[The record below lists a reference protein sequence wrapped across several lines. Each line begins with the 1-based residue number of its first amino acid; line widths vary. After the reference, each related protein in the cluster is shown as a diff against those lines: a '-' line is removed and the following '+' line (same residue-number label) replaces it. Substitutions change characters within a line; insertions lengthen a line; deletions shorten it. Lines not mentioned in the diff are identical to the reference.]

1 MHGIWMD
8 QRSLS
13 PQDRLEWLA
22 MPPSAED
29 QLLRHIPRVLGVLPL
44 LPLAYGLFT
53 QGGASRGAW
62 MVVVVLMVAV
72 ITWGC
77 YTLITHLTIKEYQ
90 PEETHS
96 QAWHRK
102 LEDSI
107 IKWIKKDGR
116 SFYKLF
122 EFVTA
127 SPYPFEA
134 FTLRYR
140 CPAADGQPK
149 TFDLREDLIKHNS
162 AIRNDDEA
170 LFNESYDLD
179 IDSIN
184 NIKLDS
190 TKKIRVGEN
199 SWIHYNKESKNLSFT
214 SEKREPRDLIF
225 PFRVSLVKRP
235 PETER
240 YYDTG
245 EVRITIDSNTVPE
258 SDQDTNEEQQHILNT
273 AYKYIVPCMQAFKYM
288 VQLLLKLRVQIAV
301 VAATIF
307 LFQTSQVRDVL
318 LAMILDNRIVHFL
331 MATLMGLLLSVLLW
345 LTSRY
350 LLRIFPLIEKRRK
363 ETSNLQLGTWKADGS
378 FQGGTGIFS
387 HKTELILFWLAW
399 MSLAFFTIV
408 IAREAFSSPGQSWGV
423 YLIKPY
429 LLFTLGALLIWLW
442 RRFDRP
448 VSTLTKNFQLLYFVL
463 FFLGATLPFGLA
475 LLSKTAQA
483 LPDFMGSIAILF
495 WGMSLFLVIGQI
507 IYQFSIVSSIPLLT
521 LLLVG
526 IYFFGINR
534 INDNHQVRLERQ
546 VADLSL
552 NPLMTK
558 DALEE
563 SLMNNKH
570 LPHLEVALGQ
580 WLLQRKADI
589 ERYKQAG
596 KKYPIYVISAQGGG
610 IYAAYHSAKALAVLS
625 EQVPSFSDHVF
636 AISGVSGGSVGATVF
651 TNALRTQAN
660 GPEGLSNRID
670 QYFSDEH
677 DRLAMILSAML
688 FGNAAQ
694 TLFPLPVA
702 AWDRSLGL
710 ELGFENRK
718 DPNPSAIKLDDSFYL
733 TQDPTLNRTYTQPS
747 ASASASASNAM
758 AGQAAPY
765 LVLNTTEVE
774 NGRRYIFSPFR
785 LREGYIS
792 EHPRLTDADFHEPWL
807 QRPTQMKPLD
817 IRFSTAAGLSA
828 RFPVVSPYGFFPG
841 SRSRRL
847 IDGGLYDNSGAITAR
862 EIIDSINTVT
872 ALLTNKNKDQQNN
885 QKNNQQN
892 SQKYFVDFT
901 PQEYATLKSL
911 ADNIVVYPIA
921 IVDQKAVSL
930 DSSYADAEVQEHRK
944 RFKWLGWSAIDAV
957 FSTREARL
965 QKAVDLLDHDSPRK
979 KRILLRKDFRLE
991 GNPQPVFSIPLGWTL
1006 SCQARSFINDQIQ
1019 PLPTNFD
1026 AQNPKVNQDGNH
1038 YSLLPCEKQPAN
1050 ANPSEIINNSGMK
1063 REQVRTRADRTL
1075 PKIGVES
1082 GEASL
1087 SLSFWELIADLK
1099 KELALPPPQNPSP
1112 NPPAGQ
1118 SNAGA
1123 AKARSAGG

>member
-1 MHGIWMD
+1 MNGIWMD
-8 QRSLS
+8 QRPLP

-22 MPPSAED
+22 MPPTAED

-53 QGGASRGAW
+53 QGGASRGVW
-62 MVVVVLMVAV
+62 MWVVVVICAV

-90 PEETHS
+90 PEEKDS
-96 QAWHRK
+96 QAWYRK

-107 IKWIKKDGR
+107 IKWIKKGGPDAIL
-116 SFYKLF
+116 YKLF
-122 EFVTA
+122 KFVTA

-140 CPAADGQPK
+140 CPAADGQQK
-149 TFDLREDLIKHNS
+149 IFDLREDLIRHNS
-162 AIRNDDEA
+162 AIRTADEDS
-170 LFNESYDLD
+170 FNKSYELA

-199 SWIHYNKESKNLSFT
+199 SWIHYNEDSKKLSFS

-225 PFRVSLVKRP
+225 PFRVSLVRRP
-235 PETER
+235 PEAER

-245 EVRITIDSNTVPE
+245 EVRITINSNTI
-258 SDQDTNEEQQHILNT
+258 SGNDQDTDEEQQHILNT
-273 AYKYIVPCMQAFKYM
+273 AYKFIVPSMQGFKYM
-288 VQLLLKLRVQIAV
+288 IHLLLKLRVQITV

-307 LFQTSQVRDVL
+307 LFQTSQVKDVL
-318 LAMILDNRIVHFL
+318 LAIVLDNRIVHFL
-331 MATLMGLLLSVLLW
+331 MATFMGLLLSVLLW

-363 ETSNLQLGTWKADGS
+363 ETSNLQLGTWKSDGS

-408 IAREAFSSPGQSWGV
+408 IAREAFASPDQSSGV

-442 RRFDRP
+442 RRFDHP
-448 VSTLTKNFQLLYFVL
+448 VSTLTKDFRNLYL
-463 FFLGATLPFGLA
+463 FLFLLGATLPFGLA
-475 LLSKTAQA
+475 ALSKTAQT

-534 INDNHQVRLERQ
+534 INDNHQVRLNRQ

-552 NPLMTK
+552 NPLITK
-558 DALEE
+558 KELEE
-563 SLMNNKH
+563 SLMTNRH

-580 WLLQRKADI
+580 WLLQRKDDI
-589 ERYKQAG
+589 QRFINAG
-596 KKYPIYVISAQGGG
+596 EKYPIYVISAQGGG
-610 IYAAYHSAKALAVLS
+610 IYAAYHSAKSLAVLS
-625 EQVPSFSDHVF
+625 EQVPSFSDHIF

-660 GPEGLSNRID
+660 GQDKLSDRID
-670 QYFSDEH
+670 QYFNDEH

-710 ELGFENRK
+710 ELGFENRN
-718 DPNPSAIKLDDSFYL
+718 DRNPNAIKLDDSFYL
-733 TQDPTLNRTYTQPS
+733 TQDPTLNRTYTQPR
-747 ASASASASNAM
+747 ASNPI

-785 LREGYIS
+785 LREGYSS

-807 QRPTQMKPLD
+807 QRPTQMKPMD

-862 EIIDSINTVT
+862 EIIDSINRVT
-872 ALLTNKNKDQQNN
+872 ALLTNTKNDQQSKRN
-885 QKNNQQN
+885 
-892 SQKYFVDFT
+892 YFVEFT
-901 PQEYATLKSL
+901 PQEYSTLKIL
-911 ADNIVVYPIA
+911 ANNIAIHPIA

-965 QKAVDLLDHDSPRK
+965 QKAVDLLDHDSSR

-1019 PLPTNFD
+1019 PLPRNFNT
-1026 AQNPKVNQDGNH
+1026 QNPKVNQDGNH

-1050 ANPSEIINNSGMK
+1050 ANPSEVINNSGMK

-1075 PKIGVES
+1075 PKIGMES
-1082 GEASL
+1082 GEPSL

-1099 KELALPPPQNPSP
+1099 KELALPTPQRSSP

-1118 SNAGA
+1118 SNAGET
-1123 AKARSAGG
+1123 KARSAGG